1 MPYRDDPNGEA
12 AGHGAVLDG
21 GVTALPLTA
30 VPLNALPGTAIPR
43 PHRLAA
49 LLADAGRLT
58 GRTPQGLAERRRSTG
73 PVRAAWPA
81 LGEEARR

>member
-1 MPYRDDPNGEA
+1 MPYGDDPNGEA
-12 AGHGAVLDG
+12 AGPGAVLDG
-21 GVTALPLTA
+21 GVTALPLIA
-30 VPLNALPGTAIPR
+30 VPLTALPRTAVPR

-49 LLADAGRLT
+49 LLADRGRLA
-58 GRTPQGLAERRRSTG
+58 GHTPHGLAERRRSTG